1 MPCPVPSH
9 IPCPPALSTLLEE
22 LAAID
27 AARAEAFRP
36 NVVDVERRLSKVR
49 EQLSTAESG
58 LSVVKPVGT
67 LESQVEWSRL
77 YTEVSGRR
85 KELRL
90 LGVDADG
97 LRGELERQLFLARQS
112 RALGRVVCSA
122 CSGSGDVELL
132 DGGTCAVPSSCDPC
146 GGTGY
151 VSARQLARRPA

>member
-9 IPCPPALSTLLEE
+9 LPCPPALSTLLDE

-27 AARAEAFRP
+27 GARAEAFRP
-36 NVVDVERRLSKVR
+36 NVVDVERRLSKAR
-49 EQLSTAESG
+49 ELLAAAESG
-58 LSVVKPVGT
+58 LSVVKAVGT
-67 LESQVEWSRL
+67 REGQEEWNRL
-77 YTEVSGRR
+77 YTEVGGRR

-112 RALGRVVCSA
+112 RAIGRTTCPA
-122 CSGSGDVELL
+122 CSGTGDGGLL

-146 GGTGY
+146 AGTGY
-151 VSARQLARRPA
+151 VSARPPA